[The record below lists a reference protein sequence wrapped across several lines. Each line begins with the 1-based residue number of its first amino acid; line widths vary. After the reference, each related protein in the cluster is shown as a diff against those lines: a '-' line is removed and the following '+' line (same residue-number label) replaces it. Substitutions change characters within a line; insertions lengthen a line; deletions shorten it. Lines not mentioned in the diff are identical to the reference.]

1 MKQVETDFCM
11 KQFKPAIAVLAFL
24 VVIVLAWTVFHM
36 AGRHK
41 SRARMD
47 FTLTAATAPA
57 VKPIEVKDKMLHA
70 YWGNCS
76 NCHVTTNAGK
86 PVSRVMTGPPISINQ
101 KMTHKYWGNCLLC
114 HQVTDGLKQQ
124 KNAVKTAAFNRLTT
138 HSLGLEVQ
146 SVSGVMMRRMGLS
159 NEDGALI
166 LNVAH
171 SSPAAKAGLKRGDEI
186 LFVGKTRIENAAD
199 FQTAMNMAEPGK
211 SLKFKIT
218 RGKKSRNLFVKVPD
232 YHKGGTQAVAPMYQ
246 YQRNPQVFYQG
257 GRWNQPYTAQAP
269 FRQGQAVP
277 PLHRNRMNYQAGGQ
291 WNQPYAGQAPLGQ
304 GQAVRPLHRNWMN
317 YQAGGR
323 WNQPY
328 AVQAPQGQARQ
339 AGATVNA
346 PVAVAVLNPRLNCLV
361 SPRFEASPYFVVF
374 DPNKQNY
381 RIVANPNVNDAT
393 GRGVQTGQFMV
404 DLGAGNVIAGSY
416 SQNALRTL
424 NTLKVNAYS
433 GVTGT
438 VQGAINALYAGKFT
452 PVNTGDAARQGARAA
467 GTPPIIG
474 NTQRTR
480 VIY

>member
-24 VVIVLAWTVFHM
+24 VIIVLAWTVFHM

-41 SRARMD
+41 SQARVD
-47 FTLTAATAPA
+47 FTLAAAAAPTAS
-57 VKPIEVKDKMLHA
+57 PIKVKDKMLHP

-76 NCHVTTNAGK
+76 KCHVTTNAGT

-101 KMTHKYWGNCLLC
+101 KTTHKYWGNCLLC

-199 FQTAMNMAEPGK
+199 FQTAMNMAEPGQK
-211 SLKFKIT
+211 LKFKIT

-232 YHKGGTQAVAPMYQ
+232 HHKGGTQAVAPMYQ
-246 YQRNPQVFYQG
+246 NRLNPQVFYQG
-257 GRWNQPYTAQAP
+257 GRWNQPYT
-269 FRQGQAVP
+269 
-277 PLHRNRMNYQAGGQ
+277 
-291 WNQPYAGQAPLGQ
+291 GQAPLGQ
-304 GQAVRPLHRNWMN
+304 GQAVPPLHRNWMN
-317 YQAGGR
+317 YQAGSR

-328 AVQAPQGQARQ
+328 AVQAPQGQVRQ
-339 AGATVNA
+339 AGATINA
-346 PVAVAVLNPRLNCLV
+346 PVAVAALGSRLNCLI

-374 DPNKQNY
+374 DPNKQSY

-416 SQNALRTL
+416 SKNALRTL
-424 NTLKVNAYS
+424 KTLKVNAYS
-433 GVTGT
+433 RVTGT
-438 VQGAINALYAGKFT
+438 VQGALNALYAGEFT
-452 PVNTGDAARQGARAA
+452 PVNAGDAARQGARAA
-467 GTPPIIG
+467 GTPPIKG
-474 NTQRTR
+474 KTQRTR